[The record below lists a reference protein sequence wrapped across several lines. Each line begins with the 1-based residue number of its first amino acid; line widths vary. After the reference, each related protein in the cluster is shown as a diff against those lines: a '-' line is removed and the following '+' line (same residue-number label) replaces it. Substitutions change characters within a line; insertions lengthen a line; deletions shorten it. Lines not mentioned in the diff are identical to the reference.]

1 MVQVTKEV
9 YEFPNKSNLQDN
21 DLFLI
26 SDESTVNHELKN
38 ISASQAKTYLFPSV
52 TNIFT
57 PTFSNVTP
65 GATISN
71 IISVYLLPNA
81 SAGNWAQVTMQV
93 NFQSS
98 ILGPAID
105 VAVPF
110 GGNFINNN
118 DAVFLGGAVYVPS
131 NPTIAVGLSPFQRAF
146 AVIGSNR
153 VTISYRASTPILN
166 VPLIFSQSFM
176 YKIY

>member
-1 MVQVTKEV
+1 MTKEV
-9 YEFPNKSNLQDN
+9 YEFPNKTSLQDN

-26 SDESTVNHELKN
+26 SDESTVNHVLKN
-38 ISASQAKTYLFPSV
+38 ISAAQAKTYLFPSL
-52 TNIFT
+52 TNTFT
-57 PTFSNVTP
+57 PTFSNVSS
-65 GATISN
+65 GASISN
-71 IISVYLLPNA
+71 IISIYLIPYTA
-81 SAGNWAQVTMQV
+81 AGNWAQVTMQV

-98 ILGPAID
+98 IFGPAID
-105 VAVPF
+105 VEIPF

-131 NPTIAVGLSPFQRAF
+131 NPTIATALSPFQRAF
-146 AVIGSNR
+146 AVVGSNR
-153 VTISYRASTPILN
+153 VTISYRASTSILS